1 MAKSKKYN
9 IHAAICPDCN
19 GNGYVKAVLEE
30 GREHVVLQC
39 QTCDSEGEIYVD
51 ESEVV
56 ESYIDADY
64 PTDNARKLHQRFRS
78 KPMDHGFKNDGAT

>member
-1 MAKSKKYN
+1 MANSKNYT

-19 GNGYVKAVLEE
+19 GNGYIRALIEE
-30 GREHVVLQC
+30 GREHIVLQC

-56 ESYIDADY
+56 ESYIDADNL
-64 PTDNARKLHQRFRS
+64 TDNARKLH
-78 KPMDHGFKNDGAT
+78 